1 MKKHFLTG
9 LTVLAILFVFG
20 VQEVTAMKASECV
33 VLLHGL
39 ARTERSL
46 LKLER
51 HLKSHDFHVVN
62 VGYQSR
68 KENIQTLALKAIHEA
83 CTACADVSAR
93 RIHFVTHSMGGILV
107 RYYLEHNDIP
117 HLGRVVMLSPPN
129 RGSEAVDMFKGTKI
143 FQWLNGPA
151 GQQLGTD
158 EASLP
163 KKLAAP
169 RYDVGI
175 ITGDWTINPILS
187 LLIPGKDDGKV
198 SVESARLE
206 GMKDFLVVPEAHTF
220 IMYDEEV
227 LRQATFFLKN
237 GVFDKGSNQETNEHP
252 TSNIEH

>member
-1 MKKHFLTG
+1 MKKYSFTRLTLLSVLFLFN
-9 LTVLAILFVFG
+9 VHV
-20 VQEVTAMKASECV
+20 VTAIEASECV
-33 VLLHGL
+33 ILLHGL

-51 HLKSHDFHVVN
+51 HLKTIGFHVVN
-62 VGYQSR
+62 VGYPSR
-68 KENIQTLALKAIHEA
+68 KENIQTLALNAIQNA
-83 CTACADVSAR
+83 CNQCSNVGAVKT
-93 RIHFVTHSMGGILV
+93 HFVTHSMGGILV

-129 RGSEAVDMFKGTKI
+129 RGSEAVDIFKGTKI

-158 EASLP
+158 ESSLP
-163 KKLAAP
+163 KTLAAP
-169 RYDVGI
+169 RYEVGI

-198 SVESARLE
+198 SVESAKLE

-220 IMYDEEV
+220 IMYDDEV
-227 LRQATFFLKN
+227 LRQVTYFLKH
-237 GVFDKGSNQETNEHP
+237 GMFDKQTNRTNE
-252 TSNIEH
+252 